1 MRIFVSRIFE
11 TPESKDFW
19 LKKLSGDS
27 SMGNIQEV
35 PIKVGD
41 NEYYKVTVESFHSW
55 VNTKLLYPD
64 AKAMNVEPTP
74 VTKKGCTKSVSRKK
88 KEKVPV

>member
-27 SMGNIQEV
+27 SMGNIQEA

-64 AKAMNVEPTP
+64 AFAVDKVPETKPAARKAN
-74 VTKKGCTKSVSRKK
+74 GVSKK
-88 KEKVPV
+88 KVLEKK